1 MNVSAADKGNRRFF
15 AVTSLGKTRWYW
27 IVWPSLREL
36 QESKEPILH
45 IAEGYEKTKAEAVE
59 KALEVAGQYG
69 TWIAA
74 KYAGAYHHNSR
85 TGRPRRG
92 NRAHIAES
100 PVIMVEDEFLYRDI
114 FESTSR
120 QWISV
125 PHRVVRKTRKYV
137 FVEQSPHSSHDQ
149 AGSWLDG
156 EPPTYR
162 LDRLALD
169 QEGYA
174 FIPATSSLSDQEDPL
189 FYATAHMK
197 QPGGHLP
204 KCLEILHL
212 SWPCTVKDV
221 QEAYRRLVRSA
232 HPDGGGSHEQFLELQ
247 AAYEQALRL
256 CS

>member
-1 MNVSAADKGNRRFF
+1 MQTNAADKGNRRFF

-36 QESKEPILH
+36 QESKEPLLH

-59 KALEVAGQYG
+59 KALELGGRYG
-69 TWIAA
+69 TWISA
-74 KYAGAYHHNSR
+74 KYARAYHRNSR
-85 TGRPRRG
+85 TGMPRRG
-92 NRAHIAES
+92 NHVRTAES
-100 PVIMVEDEFLYRDI
+100 PVILVTDEFLYRDI
-114 FESTSR
+114 FDATSR

-125 PHRVVRKTRKYV
+125 PHRVVRKTGKYV
-137 FVEQSPHSSHDQ
+137 FVEQSPHSSRDR
-149 AGSWLDG
+149 AGSWLED

-189 FYATAHMK
+189 FYTREHMK

-204 KCLEILHL
+204 KCLEVLHL

-221 QEAYRRLVRSA
+221 QEAYRRLVRGA
-232 HPDGGGSHEQFLELQ
+232 HPDGGGSHDQFLELQ
-247 AAYEQALRL
+247 AAYEQALQL
-256 CS
+256 FV

>member
-1 MNVSAADKGNRRFF
+1 MNVNEADKGNRRFF

-36 QESKEPILH
+36 QESKEPLLY
-45 IAEGYEKTKAEAVE
+45 IAEGYEKAKAEAVE
-59 KALEVAGQYG
+59 KALDVAGRYG

-74 KYAGAYHHNSR
+74 KYASAYHRNSK
-85 TGRPRRG
+85 TGVPRRG
-92 NRAHIAES
+92 NRARTAES
-100 PVIMVEDEFLYRDI
+100 PVILVTDEFLYRDI
-114 FESTSR
+114 SDAISK

-125 PHRVVRKTRKYV
+125 PHRIVRKTRKYV
-137 FVEQSPHSSHDQ
+137 YVEQHSYSPHDL

-189 FYATAHMK
+189 FYSHDHMERS
-197 QPGGHLP
+197 GDHLP
-204 KCLEILHL
+204 KCLQVLNL
-212 SWPCTVKDV
+212 SWACTVKDV
-221 QEAYRRLVRSA
+221 QDAYRRLVRSA
-232 HPDGGGSHEQFLELQ
+232 HPDGGGSHDKFLELQ
-247 AAYEQALRL
+247 AAYEQALRI

>member
-1 MNVSAADKGNRRFF
+1 MNANAADKGNRRFF
-15 AVTSLGKTRWYW
+15 AVASLGKTRWYW

-36 QESKEPILH
+36 QESKEPLLH

-59 KALEVAGQYG
+59 KALEMAGRYA

-74 KYAGAYHHNSR
+74 KYASAYHRNSR
-85 TGRPRRG
+85 TGLPRRG
-92 NRAHIAES
+92 NRARTAES
-100 PVIMVEDEFLYRDI
+100 PVILVADEFLYRDI
-114 FESTSR
+114 FEASSR

-137 FVEQSPHSSHDQ
+137 YVEQSPHSPHDL
-149 AGSWLDG
+149 AASWLDG

-162 LDRLALD
+162 LDRQALD

-174 FIPATSSLSDQEDPL
+174 FIPATSSPSDQVDPL
-189 FYATAHMK
+189 FYRDEHMK
-197 QPGGHLP
+197 LSGDHLP
-204 KCLEILHL
+204 KCLGVLNL
-212 SWPCTVKDV
+212 SWPWTVKDV
-221 QEAYRRLVRSA
+221 QEAYRKLVRSA
-232 HPDGGGSHEQFLELQ
+232 HPDGGGSHDQFLELQ